1 MLTSEQQDIIR
12 LARSLI
18 RDAAMNWARDELAAS
33 PEFVCKKLSEMIGEE
48 YSFDIGKVIPSKKKM
63 ILFGNTVL
71 RKDNNGNLFL
81 MNRMETGWS
90 SSSISIDSIEQLL
103 NNFQVTLGEWNKDK
117 FGEYCKVY
125 TK

>member
-33 PEFVCKKLSEMIGEE
+33 PEFVCKKLSDMLGEE
-48 YSFDIGKVIPSKKKM
+48 YSFDIGKVIPPKHKM

-81 MNRMETGWS
+81 MNRMDTGWS

-103 NNFQVTLGEWNKDK
+103 DNFQVTLGEWSKDK